1 MKPIRPTEPLVEF
14 GKRIRELRQA
24 CGLTQK
30 AVAERLQI
38 HRTTYTKYEMGCV
51 APDHQGLV
59 RMAELFGVSVDV
71 LLGHTPN
78 MVADDEEQNF
88 TLSAE
93 ERELVQLYRQLS
105 TVRQQEVV
113 RRVRSAFIKE

>member
-1 MKPIRPTEPLVEF
+1 MKPVRPTEPLVEF
-14 GKRIRELRQA
+14 GKRLRELRQA

-51 APDHQGLV
+51 APDQQGLV
-59 RMAELFGVSVDV
+59 RMAELFGVSVDL
-71 LLGHTPN
+71 LLGHHPGA
-78 MVADDEEQNF
+78 VADAEDQEW

-93 ERELVQLYRQLS
+93 ERELVQLYRRLS
-105 TVRQQEVV
+105 TARQQEVV